1 MRTQSFKYLV
11 GFVLAL
17 WASALSAQTHW
28 SCNVNA
34 YQYDMTVYF
43 ELQKN
48 GVAVAAE
55 DLGNFEVAAFVGNE
69 CRGVGE
75 FLTATVSE
83 QTIHYGYLRVRSN
96 VASGETVSFKAY
108 VKDAEL
114 EVAIDEEANIT
125 FANAQAEGYPSAKK
139 ALNISM
145 FQLTFAETVKGTYTG
160 EGSYYRGAQ
169 ASVKATPGAGYVFTK
184 WSDESTDN
192 PHTVIVNEPLNLSAV
207 FTPIPYTITYDL
219 GGGSLNVANPTAY
232 NVESSDITLNKPVR
246 EAYTFDG
253 WSGTDI
259 VDGEKNVVITTGSTG
274 NRSYTALWVAT
285 GYAINYDLAGGTVET
300 PNPETYTIKSEP
312 ITLNNPTRE
321 GYTFAGWTG
330 TGLSEATQ
338 EVTILTGSTGTR
350 SYTATWTPVTYYIT
364 FDLDDGT
371 LPDGVDN
378 PKAYTVESAGFYLP
392 TPTKEGK
399 TFKGWTGEDLLQATK
414 PVFIAQGT
422 MNDRTYTAEW
432 TEKEDVLLGDVNGDG
447 LIDTVDMSLLINK
460 ILGIEDDRFVEA
472 AGDLNNDGNYDTVDL
487 SLLIN
492 LILNQ

>member
-34 YQYDMTVYF
+34 YKYDMTVYF

-246 EAYTFDG
+246 EAYSFDG

-300 PNPETYTIKSEP
+300 PNPGTYTIKSEP

-364 FDLDDGT
+364 FDLDGGT

-378 PKAYTVESAGFYLP
+378 PKAYTIESDAITLP
-392 TPTKEGK
+392 IPTKDDKYFE
-399 TFKGWTGEDLLQATK
+399 GWTGEDLLQPTRTVR
-414 PVFIAQGT
+414 VFKGSIG
-422 MNDRTYTAEW
+422 DRTYHANW
-432 TEKEDVLLGDVNGDG
+432 IDQQPVLLGDVNNDG
-447 LIDTVDMSLLINK
+447 VIDVTDVVLIFNHFMGEETP
-460 ILGIEDDRFVEA
+460 GFVEA
-472 AGDLNNDGNYDTVDL
+472 AADFNNDGDIDITDVVLVFEYFM
-487 SLLIN
+487 
-492 LILNQ
+492 NQ